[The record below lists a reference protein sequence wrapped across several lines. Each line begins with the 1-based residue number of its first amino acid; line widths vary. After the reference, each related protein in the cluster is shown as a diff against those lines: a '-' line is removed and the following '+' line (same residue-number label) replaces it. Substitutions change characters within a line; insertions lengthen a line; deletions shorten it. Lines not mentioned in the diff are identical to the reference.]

1 LGRRGKAVGLIV
13 TRGFAVRNTGSFA
26 MLIASAAPSLRGN
39 AMRLAARKKRQGQN
53 RLPGL
58 IRYEHHQGQV
68 VVAHLFLQLSDCGLG
83 IRKCRR
89 NIWQISTIRI
99 VLDPIPS
106 VYREEILRHRTPP
119 SGQLSRA
126 LQQFR

>member
-1 LGRRGKAVGLIV
+1 MI
-13 TRGFAVRNTGSFA
+13 TST
-26 MLIASAAPSLRGN
+26 
-39 AMRLAARKKRQGQN
+39 ARKKRQGQN
-53 RLPGL
+53 SLPGL
-58 IRYEHHQGQV
+58 IRYEHHQGKV

-106 VYREEILRHRTPP
+106 VYREEILRHRMLPP
-119 SGQLSRA
+119 GQLSRPS
-126 LQQFR
+126 QQFR